1 MTGFTAA
8 DVPDLSGKTFVV
20 TGANTGLGYEAARVL
35 AARRARVV
43 LACRDLGK
51 GEGAM
56 AGIRAETPAADLA
69 LVRLDQGDLASVRA
83 AAEQIAAEP
92 RLDVLVN
99 NAGVMMPPL
108 SFTKDGFEQQ
118 FGVNHL
124 GTFALTSLLLPK
136 LAETPGSRVVV
147 TASLAHKQKYFD
159 LTNLDAAKGYSRGKF
174 YGQSKLANMLFL
186 LELDRRLQAGHSPV
200 IAVGCHPGFASTE
213 LMRHS
218 GVLKALNPLFARV
231 FNTAEMGA
239 WPTLQAA
246 TGPVTPG
253 GYYGPRGIGEL
264 RGPSGEAARTSLAR
278 DAQLAREL
286 WDLSVRM
293 TGIDPGLAPA

>member
-8 DVPDLSGKTFVV
+8 DVPDQSGKTFAV
-20 TGANTGLGYEAARVL
+20 TGANTGLGLETARVL
-35 AARRARVV
+35 AARGARVV
-43 LACRDLGK
+43 LACRDQGR
-51 GEGAM
+51 GEAAM
-56 AGIRAETPAADLA
+56 AEIRRETPAADLA
-69 LVRLDQGDLASVRA
+69 LVHLDQGDLASVRGA
-83 AAEQIAAEP
+83 ADRIAAEP

-108 SFTKDGFEQQ
+108 SFTRDGFEQQ

-136 LAETPGSRVVV
+136 LAETEGARVVI

-159 LTNLDAAKGYSRGKF
+159 LSNLDAAKGYSRGKF

-186 LELDRRLQAGHSPV
+186 LELGRRLKAAGSPV

-218 GVLKALNPLFARV
+218 GVLKALGPLFARV
-231 FNTAEMGA
+231 FNTAAMGA

-246 TGPVTPG
+246 VGPVTPG

-264 RGPSGEAARTSLAR
+264 RGPSGEAARTALAR
-278 DAQLAREL
+278 DEELAREL
-286 WDLSVRM
+286 WELSVRM
-293 TGIDPGLAPA
+293 TGIDPGI